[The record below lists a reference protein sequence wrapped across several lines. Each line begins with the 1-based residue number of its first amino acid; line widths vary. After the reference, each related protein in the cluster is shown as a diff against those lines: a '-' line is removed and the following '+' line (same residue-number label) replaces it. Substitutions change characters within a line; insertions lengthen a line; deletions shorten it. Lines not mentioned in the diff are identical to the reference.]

1 MLAASGNGQT
11 DLESDITRL
20 KAWYQ
25 ILDNELQ
32 ATISAFSHKD
42 LTKIIVRG
50 GFNSTV
56 EWEIGHY
63 GEVLLIFLARLPSTL
78 RR

>member
-25 ILDNELQ
+25 TLDNELQ

-42 LTKIIVRG
+42 LR
-50 GFNSTV
+50 
-56 EWEIGHY
+56 
-63 GEVLLIFLARLPSTL
+63 LLFEADLTL
-78 RR
+78 LLNGKSVTMEKRS